1 MSGRRIQRG
10 SCRAVAAGFALSAAA
25 LACPAI
31 ALAHI
36 ERPAYWPD
44 PRPDHHVHPAAGG
57 KVPKARSL
65 GSALDASKP
74 GRTLVVCKG
83 HSLARA
89 RRSIDVTEQRGFK
102 LRPTLERH
110 RLSPR
115 RAHRLAALNR
125 RFADRCAYHSIQKA
139 VFAARNNDFIVVMPG
154 TYAEH
159 HSRKQPTFD
168 SRCQRYL
175 TDTDFGGGGPVGLS
189 YRYQWHC
196 PNDQA
201 LINVLGRR
209 PGNGA
214 PPPPQPDR
222 HGIPDLGPCVR
233 CNLQIQGSGPT
244 PDDVVIDSGKVAAGD
259 LGPSGAGSKKDV
271 ALKADRADG
280 FVLKN
285 VTVRHA
291 KEHDVYVLETDG
303 YLLDRVKLFYA
314 GEYGALMF
322 ASDHGLT
329 ENCDGVGNGDSAVYP
344 GGAPE
349 TDDDTAPNAPDA
361 RDTSFY
367 PRARLN
373 QKITHCDLHHNNMAT
388 SGTMGNA
395 VHIVHNNVYGN
406 TAGIVTDSFFA
417 GGHPGFP
424 QSGAVFEKNRIY
436 SNNFDDYHYRPGYPR
451 RKRVRS
457 STGVPLGVGVVIAGG
472 NDDIVRDNRIWN
484 NWRRGAMLLSVPD
497 AISCTPGTQTCTI
510 SNPTSDSFDN
520 RFYDNALGRAPH
532 GRHEPNGVDFWW
544 DEFPTTTG
552 NCWFNNRGA
561 DGTNSSWTG
570 DPARSPLGPNRSDP
584 GFLPENCSGPGNFGR
599 GNEAKEAMLTVCA
612 ESAIGDPSCE
622 WYTKPPKPGTKA
634 ASRYERRSEARA
646 ERMAIAGR
654 LAAPACEL
662 VGSTES
668 CAAYPNRP

>member
-1 MSGRRIQRG
+1 MPG
-10 SCRAVAAGFALSAAA
+10 VATAAFAGAL
-25 LACPAI
+25 LWPAG

-44 PRPDHHVHPAAGG
+44 PRPDHHTKPAAGG
-57 KVPKARSL
+57 KVPTARSL
-65 GSALDASKP
+65 GSALDRSKP
-74 GRTLVVCKG
+74 GRTRIVCKRS
-83 HSLARA
+83 SLARA
-89 RRSIDVTEQRGFK
+89 RSAIDAAETKGFK
-102 LRPTLERH
+102 VRPTDRRRTLSAARAD
-110 RLSPR
+110 RLR
-115 RAHRLAALNR
+115 RLNR
-125 RFADRCAYHSIQKA
+125 AFENRCSYHSIQKA
-139 VFAARNNDFIVVMPG
+139 VFDARNNDLIVVMPG
-154 TYAEH
+154 VYAEH
-159 HSRKQPTFD
+159 HSRKQPTLD
-168 SRCQRYL
+168 PRCKKYL

-209 PGNGA
+209 PAPGP
-214 PPPPQPDR
+214 PPPPQTDR

-233 CNLQIQGSGPT
+233 CNLQIEGSGPT

-303 YLLDRVKLFYA
+303 YLLDRVRFLYA

-329 ENCDGVGNGDSAVYP
+329 ENCEGVGNGDSAVYP

-395 VHIVHNNVYGN
+395 VHIVHNNIYGN
-406 TAGIVTDSFFA
+406 TAGIVTDSFYA

-424 QSGAVFEKNRIY
+424 QSGAVFEKNNVY
-436 SNNFDDYHYRPGYPR
+436 SNNFDDYHYPEGYPR
-451 RKRVRS
+451 RKRVTS
-457 STGVPLGVGVVIAGG
+457 STGVPLGVGVLIAGG

-497 AISCTPGTQTCTI
+497 AISCAPGTQTCTI

-520 RFYDNALGRAPH
+520 RFYDNVLGRRPG
-532 GRHEPNGVDFWW
+532 GRRKPNGVDFWW

-552 NCWFNNRGA
+552 NCWFNNQGI
-561 DGTNSSWTG
+561 DGTNASWTG
-570 DPARSPLGPNRSDP
+570 DPQRSPLGPNRSDP
-584 GFLPENCSGPGNFGR
+584 GFLPENCSGPGNVGL
-599 GNEAKEAMLTVCA
+599 GDPVKEAMLTACA
-612 ESAIGDPSCE
+612 EAAIGDPSCE
-622 WYTKPPKPGTKA
+622 WYTKPPRPGTSA
-634 ASRYERRSEARA
+634 ARAYQDAQTEEARRLLTQ
-646 ERMAIAGR
+646 ER
-654 LAAPACEL
+654 LAGPTCQL

-668 CAAYPNRP
+668 CAAYANRP